1 MIVGDK
7 VQHYG
12 TGSIGT
18 VIDSTYE
25 LTTLFQQVCVQWEDD
40 LALHRDS
47 WERSE
52 ALSIIPHEP
61 YVYSFPD

>member
-18 VIDSTYE
+18 VIDLTHEVSTP
-25 LTTLFQQVCVQWEDD
+25 FQQMCVQWEDD
-40 LALHRDS
+40 LAPHKDS